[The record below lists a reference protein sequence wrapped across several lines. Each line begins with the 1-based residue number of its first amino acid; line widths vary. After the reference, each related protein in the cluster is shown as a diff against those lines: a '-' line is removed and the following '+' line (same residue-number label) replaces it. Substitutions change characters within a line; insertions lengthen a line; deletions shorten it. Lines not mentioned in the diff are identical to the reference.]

1 MVCIS
6 LKVLFDSTL
15 VVIFSLS
22 RKILTSKKDKKPYF
36 SYVILYRQKILIK
49 FKIKHLANRRKQY
62 KYFIKLT
69 SIVKKPSIFKNI
81 TAGFTQDQTKWRS
94 HGYTIYLFMTFEV
107 KREKRFFGAYAK
119 QITKVTL
126 RNFRETL
133 IVVLQVVDAN
143 IDSDV

>member
-1 MVCIS
+1 M
-6 LKVLFDSTL
+6 
-15 VVIFSLS
+15 
-22 RKILTSKKDKKPYF
+22 
-36 SYVILYRQKILIK
+36 
-49 FKIKHLANRRKQY
+49 ANRRKQY